1 MTDQFRIGDHNPKK
15 PTSAGLGSKKSRKA
29 IENKREQDLADKMG
43 GFRRPA
49 SGAFAGMKG
58 DVSLDKFLL
67 DSKSTVG
74 ELLSVGRK
82 DVMKITREAEGDDKC
97 PALVLS
103 WINMSPTVE
112 REWVAL
118 PLSVFMELIN
128 E

>member
-1 MTDQFRIGDHNPKK
+1 MTDEFRIGDHSPKK
-15 PTSAGLGSKKSRKA
+15 PTRAGLGSKKSRKA

-49 SGAFAGMKG
+49 SGAFEGMKG
-58 DVSLDKFLL
+58 DVSLDAFLL

-82 DVMKITREAEGDDKC
+82 DIMKICREAEGDNLN
-97 PALVLS
+97 PGLVLS

-112 REWVAL
+112 REWVAI
-118 PLSVFMELIN
+118 PLSVFMDLIN